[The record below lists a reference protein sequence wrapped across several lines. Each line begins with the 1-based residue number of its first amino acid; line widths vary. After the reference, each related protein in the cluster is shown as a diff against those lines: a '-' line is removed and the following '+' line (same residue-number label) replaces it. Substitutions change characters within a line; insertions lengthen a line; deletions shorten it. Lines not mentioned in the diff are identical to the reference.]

1 MAKRLITEQDIQQAA
16 AQGRRSL
23 AVPPDQCIVTP
34 MARDAAEALG
44 IALEEDAAPEGAAV
58 ASAPAGTGPEGAKL
72 VQEVVSQLRSRL
84 PADVSPQRLE
94 TVVREV
100 VTTRLANAAA
110 ARPAAARAGRADGLR
125 LISGRQAMAP
135 SSAPVHEEGQV
146 QLSEVLSPGAAGRLA
161 AGFLAWENASFR
173 RRLETHEID
182 IVIDGELQ
190 VTVDGETVT
199 GGPGDLVVLPA
210 GVEAVYHTPSAV
222 RLVCV
227 NCT

>member
-16 AQGRRSL
+16 AQGRRAL
-23 AVPPDQCIVTP
+23 AAPSDQCIVTP
-34 MARDAAEALG
+34 MARDAAETLCVT
-44 IALEEDAAPEGAAV
+44 LEEDAAAGGTAV
-58 ASAPAGTGPEGAKL
+58 AATPAETGPEGAKL

-84 PADVSPQRLE
+84 PADVSPARLE
-94 TVVREV
+94 AVVREV

-110 ARPAAARAGRADGLR
+110 ARPIAAKAGRVDGLR

-146 QLSEVLSPGAAGRLA
+146 QLSEVLSPGAAGGLA

-173 RRLETHEID
+173 RRVETHEID

-190 VTVDGETVT
+190 VTVDGETVEHGIVT
-199 GGPGDLVVLPA
+199 LVPGRYAISVTAPEVA
-210 GVEAVYHTPSAV
+210 RT
-222 RLVCV
+222 RQR
-227 NCT
+227 

>member
-16 AQGRRSL
+16 AQGRRAV

-34 MARDAAEALG
+34 MARDAADALG
-44 IALEEDAAPEGAAV
+44 ITLEEVGAGAAV
-58 ASAPAGTGPEGAKL
+58 ASTPAGSAPEVTGL
-72 VQEVVSQLRSRL
+72 VQEVVSRLRSRL
-84 PADVSPQRLE
+84 PADVSPDRLE
-94 TVVREV
+94 AVVREV

-110 ARPAAARAGRADGLR
+110 IRPAAVTAAGAGGLR

-135 SSAPVHEEGQV
+135 SSAPVHEQGQV
-146 QLSEVLSPGAAGRLA
+146 QLSEVLSAGTAGGLS

-173 RRLETHEID
+173 RRVETHEID

-190 VTVDGETVT
+190 VTVDDETVT
-199 GGPGDLVVLPA
+199 GGPGDMVVLPA
-210 GVEAVYHTPSAV
+210 GVEAVYHAPSAV

-227 NCT
+227 NRA